1 MNEAELQ
8 SLTPDEY
15 VAWIDPKNQFSELER
30 GYCRERFV
38 LADLTRQVQTLLTD
52 SGSIIG
58 LLITKL
64 DEVEQLNIKINE
76 QGHIIDSVLAQPEE
90 KDVH

>member
-15 VAWIDPKNQFSELER
+15 VKWIDPNNLFSELER
-30 GYCRERFV
+30 GYCRERYV
-38 LADLTRQVQTLLTD
+38 LADLTRQVQALLTD

-64 DEVEQLNIKINE
+64 EEVEQLNIKINE
-76 QGHIIDSVLAQPEE
+76 QGAIIDNVLAQPEE